1 MDLKIVPFDSQQPTC
16 VPVSS
21 ANWSRLANDFG
32 VLEYIILAW
41 LVGWSL
47 YAMVVCIAQATSS
60 LPS

>member
-1 MDLKIVPFDSQQPTC
+1 MELKIVPFDHKQPTR

-21 ANWSRLANDFG
+21 ANWARFTHDFG
-32 VLEYIILAW
+32 LLDYLILAW

-47 YAMVVCIAQATSS
+47 YATVACIAQVTSP